1 MKKFLIMLAIF
12 IALPVFADTMPFYV
26 ESVPKE
32 AIGVYQAGKEI
43 VLYSEP
49 ELKSNVIKRFE
60 LTYKADS
67 MPGNVFA
74 VLLNDK
80 ELGLMY
86 VTDIGD
92 DGWVEVI
99 YDKQTGARGWVLTED
114 RMQFLPWINFYNLYG
129 RKYGMRVMKDTP
141 KNMLVLRAKSED
153 LSQPVS
159 KLNHIKKIKLTK
171 VQGNWALVT
180 VQDLDEMPKTGFLQ
194 WRDGEGRVY
203 AFPDIK

>member
-1 MKKFLIMLAIF
+1 
-12 IALPVFADTMPFYV
+12 
-26 ESVPKE
+26 
-32 AIGVYQAGKEI
+32 
-43 VLYSEP
+43 
-49 ELKSNVIKRFE
+49 
-60 LTYKADS
+60 
-67 MPGNVFA
+67 
-74 VLLNDK
+74 
-80 ELGLMY
+80 
-86 VTDIGD
+86 
-92 DGWVEVI
+92 
-99 YDKQTGARGWVLTED
+99 
-114 RMQFLPWINFYNLYG
+114 
-129 RKYGMRVMKDTP
+129 MRVMKDTP